1 MMPIISYKHP
11 YFKKLQL
18 LINVNFYSFLCA
30 TVYCL
35 ILIFLFHCEVFITIF
50 RICHTLTHSSY
61 HLPIAIYLTVLIHL
75 IIKEIDI
82 DPDND
87 SDNRGHGRFRPGTV
101 RKRRKTTTSIQI
113 MTNERREILS

>member
-1 MMPIISYKHP
+1 
-11 YFKKLQL
+11 
-18 LINVNFYSFLCA
+18 
-30 TVYCL
+30 
-35 ILIFLFHCEVFITIF
+35 
-50 RICHTLTHSSY
+50 
-61 HLPIAIYLTVLIHL
+61 LPIAIYLTVLIHL